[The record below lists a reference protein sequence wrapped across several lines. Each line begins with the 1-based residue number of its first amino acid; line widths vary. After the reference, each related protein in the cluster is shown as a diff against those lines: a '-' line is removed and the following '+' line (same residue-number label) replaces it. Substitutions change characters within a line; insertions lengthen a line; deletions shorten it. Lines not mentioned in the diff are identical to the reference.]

1 MKQKSTTMRVPAAC
15 GCGCGEAVDWP
26 IGAMLKWYR
35 SKRTRNSE
43 MPQNI
48 TKSAKDIV
56 KDALSQVTAISAE
69 EAMSLVG
76 SPDHVFVDL
85 RDGIE
90 QAKTGIIAGA
100 VASAKT
106 GIIAG
111 AVASSRGMLEF
122 HIDPDSPA
130 HKPEFNQD
138 KTYVFYCASGGR
150 SALAATVA
158 MEMGLSPLVNLTGG
172 VGAWKKAGGDLVQE

>member
-1 MKQKSTTMRVPAAC
+1 
-15 GCGCGEAVDWP
+15 
-26 IGAMLKWYR
+26 
-35 SKRTRNSE
+35 

-69 EAMSLVG
+69 DAMSLVG

-85 RDGIE
+85 RDGTE
-90 QAKTGIIAGA
+90 QAKTGIIP
-100 VASAKT
+100 
-106 GIIAG
+106 G

-122 HIDPDSPA
+122 HIAPDSPA

>member
-100 VASAKT
+100 VAS
-106 GIIAG
+106 
-111 AVASSRGMLEF
+111 SRGMLEF

-150 SALAATVA
+150 SAVAATVA